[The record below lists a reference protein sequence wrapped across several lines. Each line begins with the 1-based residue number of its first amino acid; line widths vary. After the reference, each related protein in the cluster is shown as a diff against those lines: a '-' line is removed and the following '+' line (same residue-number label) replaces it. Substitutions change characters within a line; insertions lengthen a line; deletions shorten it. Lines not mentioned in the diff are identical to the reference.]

1 MTHQIPPREGAAPA
15 PIPEIPFD
23 PVPLRTRR
31 DGWTAARQRAFI
43 RALAE
48 TGVVRIAAASVG
60 MSERSAHRL
69 ALRYDAQSF
78 CVAWD
83 AALQI
88 AARRG
93 ASMLFEYA
101 LEGVTET
108 MWRDGEIVCQRRR
121 PSERA
126 LFFLLTRLD
135 PVRFARPPAPDPRFP
150 DYDPIK
156 ANLSEYELHLD
167 SLEDLPDEEEAGDGE
182 EPFPG
187 AGAAGPGHG

>member
-1 MTHQIPPREGAAPA
+1 MSNHFPATGAPP

-31 DGWTAARQRAFI
+31 DGWTAAKQRAFI

-69 ALRYDAQSF
+69 ALRHDAESF
-78 CVAWD
+78 RVAWD

-93 ASMLFEYA
+93 ASLLFEYA

-108 MWRDGEIVCQRRR
+108 IWRDGEIVRQRRR

-135 PVRFARPPAPDPRFP
+135 PVRFARPREPNPLAPDF
-150 DYDPIK
+150 DPLK
-156 ANLSEYELHLD
+156 AEVKDFDFHLE
-167 SLEDLPDEEEAGDGE
+167 SLQDLPGEEAEGDGDD
-182 EPFPG
+182 PFPC
-187 AGAAGPGHG
+187 AGEHGPDHG